1 MVSNS
6 CDFPATTCVSPKEGR
21 GVCQLRLPLSFS
33 KVRSR
38 KFYSKP
44 EFASLACALVRELP
58 ARERGRKIQCIS
70 LSFGCSP
77 LFCATEL
84 GLWKKGT
91 RNCSLGADL
100 MALPQGVNSA
110 VRHTFYLSLCH
121 LPGPVFRGGL

>member
-6 CDFPATTCVSPKEGR
+6 CDFPATICVSPKVGR
-21 GVCQLRLPLSFS
+21 GVCQLRLSLSFS
-33 KVRSR
+33 KVLSR

-44 EFASLACALVRELP
+44 EFASLACALIRELP
-58 ARERGRKIQCIS
+58 ARERGRKTQCVS

-91 RNCSLGADL
+91 RDCSLGADL
-100 MALPQGVNSA
+100 MTLPQGVNSA
-110 VRHTFYLSLCH
+110 VRYTFYLSFYH